1 MTRDSE
7 PHGAVA
13 PAADR
18 RTRGADPRPAGP
30 GAARRP
36 GPPATGIGPAYIARP
51 ERVRSDPFSPESE
64 ARLCER
70 VLGGRRHGL

>member
-7 PHGAVA
+7 PHGAADVGGGPA
-13 PAADR
+13 DAGGGPAPGPAA
-18 RTRGADPRPAGP
+18 TSTAPVV
-30 GAARRP
+30 
-36 GPPATGIGPAYIARP
+36 TARP